1 MRPAASAFTLM
12 LLAAPLS
19 AQTPQA
25 PKLDDLIARLDAY
38 LLSYEIQLANV
49 VAEEMYRQTARQGPY
64 SRRVTFVRELR
75 SDYALSLA
83 ADRNIRVG
91 YRDTFEVDGEPVR
104 DRDERLL
111 RLLGSGAVGQAARIA
126 EQNARFNLG
135 ENLVPR
141 TVNVPTLAIEMLHPR
156 TRNRFRARRAGS
168 ETLDGRPGWIVE
180 FRERERPT
188 IVRRPDGKDQPSRIT
203 ALLDPQTGEV
213 LRTVLTWESLQGSI
227 AVQYRRV
234 PGIPVPVPGRMSEE
248 YILRSGESVA
258 GEATYDNFRQFETSG
273 RIVR

>member
-1 MRPAASAFTLM
+1 MRLAASTFTLT
-12 LLAAPLS
+12 LLVAQLS
-19 AQTPQA
+19 AQA
-25 PKLDDLIARLDAY
+25 PTLNDLIARLDAY
-38 LLSYEIQLANV
+38 LLAYEIQLANV
-49 VAEEMYRQTARQGPY
+49 VAEETYRQTARQGPY

-75 SDYALSLA
+75 SDYALTLA
-83 ADRNIRVG
+83 VDRNIRVG

-111 RLLGSGAVGQAARIA
+111 RLLGSGAAEQAARIA
-126 EQNARFNLG
+126 EENARFNLG
-135 ENLVPR
+135 QNLVPR

-156 TRNRFRARRAGS
+156 IRNRFRARLAGT

-180 FRERERPT
+180 FREREHPT
-188 IVRRPDGKDQPSRIT
+188 IVRRPDGKDQPSRVA

-213 LRTVLTWESLQGSI
+213 LRTVLTWESVQGSI